1 MTNINEALAKRKR
14 HYLSRDYSKPP
25 LPLCRLSPETIYFRG
40 IGFYYTAVKSNV
52 TCKRC
57 IRSLTG
63 RYDR

>member
-1 MTNINEALAKRKR
+1 MSNINESLAKRKA
-14 HYLSRDYSKPP
+14 HHSTNAFIG
-25 LPLCRLSPETIYFRG
+25 PLCGLSPEVPRYDNLYSTPI
-40 IGFYYTAVKSNV
+40 KSEV